1 MPTLEALRA
10 VFARLGAERDLG
22 RLCVAAVTELA
33 TLLDAGQCAMLL
45 LDQATG
51 RWQAVRPA
59 IGLSDDQVAALCA
72 LPASHIAALLSHLP
86 DSGVLRLG
94 DPAHA
99 GLADPAIA
107 RDLDEREV
115 LLAAVAHRDPAGAA
129 EAHVLGLFRVANKG
143 GGAPFS
149 SEDLHLL
156 GFFASQL
163 GMMIHSLSL
172 LAEEQHARRL
182 AETLL
187 QVPQV
192 VRPSPTLART
202 SPSSPASSARVMAM
216 LGGPAI
222 RTMLTRLLRL
232 LRQVIVCRGCT
243 VSLLDGAALRIIAS
257 HGHPAEAELIGQA
270 WDAGQDAKLAFMV
283 ETGSALSIPDTRE
296 DPRWLAIRNRDIARS
311 WIGAPIWSPG
321 SARRAQA
328 DLIGVLNVDCERT
341 AAFTSDDVEVA
352 QAFADQTGI
361 VLTIV
366 TQAAAAVANAQL
378 FADAQRQAAELQ
390 ATVDELRALDR
401 GKDELLKSI
410 AFDLRTPLAQI
421 QGYAGLLL
429 DGQIG
434 PLNAEQ
440 SWALDKIAR
449 SAGRAIRLLNDAISP
464 TQTGPVRLTLGSH
477 DLTAVARAAIQRA
490 RELAS
495 LAGVRFQLDADAQLP
510 RVRGDVHFLEQALDN
525 LVGNA
530 IQLSPNGATICV
542 RLRTAEGGMVRAE
555 VSDEGSAIPV
565 EDLPHVWEPSHPVKA
580 GITHRPVGAEPG
592 LASVKRLIEAHGGQ
606 AGVTSAQGQG
616 NTFYFTVPVAEEL
629 SGPDAG

>member
-10 VFARLGAERDLG
+10 VFARLGAERDLS
-22 RLCVAAVTELA
+22 RLCAAAVTELA

-59 IGLSDDQVAALCA
+59 MGLNDDQVAALCA
-72 LPASHIAALLSHLP
+72 LPASHIAALLSRFP

-94 DPAHA
+94 DPVHA
-99 GLADPAIA
+99 DLADPAIA
-107 RDLDEREV
+107 QDLDERDV

-129 EAHVLGLFRVANKG
+129 EGNVLGLFRAANKG

-149 SEDLHLL
+149 TEDLHLL

-163 GMMIHSLSL
+163 GMMIHGLSL
-172 LAEEQHARRL
+172 LAEEQRARRL

-202 SPSSPASSARVMAM
+202 GPSSAASSARVMAT
-216 LGGPAI
+216 LSGPAI

-257 HGHPAEAELIGQA
+257 HGHPAEADLIGQA

-283 ETGSALSIPDTRE
+283 ETGSALCIPDTRA
-296 DPRWLAIRNRDIARS
+296 DPRWLPIRNRDLARS

-328 DLIGVLNVDCERT
+328 DLIGVLNVDGERT

-366 TQAAAAVANAQL
+366 TQAAAAAINAQL

-390 ATVDELRALDR
+390 ATCEELKALDR
-401 GKDELLKSI
+401 SRDETLNTLG
-410 AFDLRTPLAQI
+410 FDLRVPLTQI
-421 QGYAGLLL
+421 QGYASLLL
-429 DGQIG
+429 DGEIG
-434 PLNAEQ
+434 PLNEEQ

-449 SAGRAIRLLNDAISP
+449 SGGRAIQLVYDAIAP
-464 TQTGPVRLTLGSH
+464 AQTGPIRLTLGTH
-477 DLTAVARAAIQRA
+477 DLAMVARAAIQRA
-490 RELAS
+490 RELAGRAS
-495 LAGVRFQLDADAQLP
+495 VRFQLDADQQLP
-510 RVRGDVHFLEQALDN
+510 RVRGDAHFLEQVLDN
-525 LVGNA
+525 LIGNA
-530 IQLSPNGATICV
+530 IQLSPNGGTISV
-542 RLRTAEGGMVRAE
+542 RLRTAESGMVRAE
-555 VSDEGSAIPV
+555 VSDEGAGIPAD
-565 EDLPHVWEPSHPVKA
+565 DLPHVWEPSHPVNAAIARRLGSA
-580 GITHRPVGAEPG
+580 GLG
-592 LASVKRLIEAHGGQ
+592 LAIVERLIEAHGGQ
-606 AGVTSAQGQG
+606 VGVTSAEGRG
-616 NTFYFTVPVAEEL
+616 STFYFTVPIAEEL
-629 SGPDAG
+629 SGTDAG